1 MKIFISHSWLN
12 KTFADKLAGD
22 LQGVGEIWL
31 DSQQTKPGERITQ
44 SVADGLET
52 TDIVITVWSR
62 QAKTRSQWV
71 ARETT
76 EALDAGKLVI
86 PCLLDDTPLPDD
98 WGDLVA
104 IDFRRLPDSYP
115 KGFTRLNI
123 AIFKHG
129 AGQLGIR
136 VPDLEAAVNDLD
148 GVLNYVD
155 DYRQQQGVEGEGAY
169 WINRILE
176 ATNRVRDT
184 GLAFQDQYGTAASLV
199 QGINDR
205 MQSAWDDRES
215 LRLVLQDVIAV
226 EHQAPSLFQN
236 LRIMIE
242 QRLGDL
248 DPAASQASEPRELT
262 KKERKQEK
270 KRRKK
275 EKKRLKQEKKQRKKE
290 KKRRKRE
297 ARRDEL
303 RQGLAPR
310 LPAEL
315 LDEAVDLVDHYVKRA
330 DGALAELQGIAF
342 GAGSPAVSMVIP
354 RRTQCPAVSMVAQN
368 LAAYLD
374 AADDLLPESKY
385 GYFGLIDDAWLIHN
399 TVYRL
404 IEAQVVPAQMFDVDW
419 SRIQR
424 ADQVVRHVLAGPILS
439 QLEASLMQ
447 SLNII
452 AAELQRYQ
460 PQFAG
465 HGGGYHPYMPQQESL
480 DDRWMNVFSD
490 SLGLM

>member
-22 LQGVGEIWL
+22 LEGVGDIWL
-31 DSQQTKPGERITQ
+31 DSQQTKPGERI
-44 SVADGLET
+44 SEDVAEGLKT

-62 QAKTRSQWV
+62 QAKGQSRWV
-71 ARETT
+71 ARETAA
-76 EALDAGKLVI
+76 ALDAGKLVI
-86 PCLLDDTPLPDD
+86 PCLLDDTPLPES
-98 WGDLVA
+98 WEDLVA

-129 AGQLGIR
+129 AAQLGMHM
-136 VPDLEAAVNDLD
+136 PDLESAVNDLD

-155 DYRQQQGVEGEGAY
+155 DYRQQADVKGEAAY
-169 WINRILE
+169 WINRVLE
-176 ATNRVRDT
+176 ATNRVQDA
-184 GLAFQDQYGTAASLV
+184 GLAFQERYSGAVGLV
-199 QGINDR
+199 QDINDR
-205 MQSAWDDRES
+205 MQSAWDDGDE
-215 LRLVLQDVIAV
+215 LRLVLQDVIAA
-226 EHQAPSLFQN
+226 EHQAPSVFRN

-248 DPAASQASEPRELT
+248 DSVPQAAQESAEAT

-270 KRRKK
+270 KRHKEQKK
-275 EKKRLKQEKKQRKKE
+275 ELKQEKKRRKQE

-297 ARRDEL
+297 ARKEEL
-303 RQGLAPR
+303 RQGLSQR
-310 LPAEL
+310 VPAEFV
-315 LDEAVDLVDHYVKRA
+315 DDAVDLVYRYNKRA
-330 DGALAELQGIAF
+330 DGALAQLQSIALS
-342 GAGSPAVSMVIP
+342 AGSPAVTTVV
-354 RRTQCPAVSMVAQN
+354 RN

-374 AADDLLPESKY
+374 AADDLLPESTH

-404 IEAQVVPAQMFDVDW
+404 IESQVLPAQMFDVDW
-419 SRIQR
+419 PDIQR
-424 ADQVVRHVLAGPILS
+424 ADQVVRHVLAGPILA

-447 SLNII
+447 SLQII

-460 PQFAG
+460 PQFAV
-465 HGGGYHPYMPQQESL
+465 HGGNYHPYMPQESTE
-480 DDRWMNVFSD
+480 DRWMKVFSD
-490 SLGLM
+490 SIDLL